1 MSRSAGFSTIEVML
15 ALAVF
20 AVGVLG
26 VAATGGFA
34 IRLLAEARNLGRAS
48 QLAADRF
55 VDLRADAARP
65 SGCSTLTSGSLV
77 GLHGINELWTVGGAG
92 PTRDLEVVVT
102 LTTRGRIWSDTIRTV
117 VLCG

>member
-1 MSRSAGFSTIEVML
+1 MSRSAGFSTIEVVL

-34 IRLLAEARNLGRAS
+34 LRLLAESRNIGRAS
-48 QLAADRF
+48 QLAT
-55 VDLRADAARP
+55 ADAARP
-65 SGCSTLTSGSLV
+65 SGCSTLASGSLTGPNGV
-77 GLHGINELWTVGGAG
+77 NERWTVAGSG
-92 PTRDLEVVVT
+92 PTRDLEVVVALVT
-102 LTTRGRIWSDTIRTV
+102 HGRVWSDTIRTV